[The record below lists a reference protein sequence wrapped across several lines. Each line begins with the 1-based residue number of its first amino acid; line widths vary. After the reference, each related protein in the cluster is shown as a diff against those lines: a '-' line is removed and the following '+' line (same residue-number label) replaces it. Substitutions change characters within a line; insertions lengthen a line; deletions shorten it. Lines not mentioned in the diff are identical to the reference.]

1 MRVGWQFDT
10 RGRECSRVVEVWGY
24 LVGFLSTKLASH
36 VIKLALAAGL
46 DFLQFFCDLVTA
58 LC

>member
-1 MRVGWQFDT
+1 MRVRWQFDMY
-10 RGRECSRVVEVWGY
+10 GRECKVVEVWGY